1 MTATQALSGLAIH
14 TTTETLGL
22 ALSEHLEV
30 RACHWPDGR
39 QLADRLQVRLG
50 GFLAPS
56 LWSDLGW
63 LAVCIG
69 PGSFTGV
76 RLGVIT
82 ARTLAQALEIPL
94 FGVSALVALAEAREA
109 SGLVAV
115 HVDARRGERFAA
127 LFERTSGSLITIEP
141 PRLIPIDD
149 WSAWQ
154 ASLPTGTLLIDGDTA
169 TAPPVTAVLVLAQ
182 RRFETGERP
191 HWSQVEPFYGRPAPI
206 HGGVLSGSGSG
217 PS

>member
-1 MTATQALSGLAIH
+1 MKATQALSGLALH
-14 TTTETLGL
+14 TTTAVLGL
-22 ALSEHLEV
+22 ALGDRQAV

-50 GFLAPS
+50 DFLSPV

-69 PGSFTGV
+69 PGSFTGM

-94 FGVSALVALAEAREA
+94 FGVSALAALAEARGA

-115 HVDARRGERFAA
+115 HLDARREERFAA
-127 LFERTSGSLITIEP
+127 LFECTSGSLITIEP
-141 PRLIPIDD
+141 PRLIPSED
-149 WSAWQ
+149 WAAWQ

-169 TAPPVTAVLVLAQ
+169 TAPPVTAVLALAQ

-191 HWSQVEPFYGRPAPI
+191 QWSQVEPFYGRPAPI
-206 HGGVLSGSGSG
+206 HSGVL
-217 PS
+217 